1 MKAEEVKKML
11 NDYRDIDRYCCA
23 LENEVEL
30 WRARAEDTNADIAK
44 PAAEYVDLMDILR
57 ANILQLS
64 KQRLNCF
71 ALIDSVDDVRLK
83 SLLHFRYVEG
93 LTWEKV
99 AEQLYIDCRWCLR
112 LHKQAI
118 DLIATKAQSLPC

>member
-1 MKAEEVKKML
+1 MTTEDVKKML
-11 NDYRDIDRYCCA
+11 NDYRDTGIYCSA

-30 WRARAEDTNADIAK
+30 WKARAEDTNADIAK
-44 PAAEYVDLMDILR
+44 PAAEYIDLMDILR
-57 ANILQLS
+57 DNILQLA

-71 ALIDSVDDVRLK
+71 ALIESIDDVRLK
-83 SLLHFRYVEG
+83 SLLHLRYIEG

-99 AEQLYIDCRWCLR
+99 SEQLYIDYRWCFR

-118 DLIATKAQSLPC
+118 DLIATKAQAMPC